1 MESASCLVII
11 PVQDIIAST
20 DRINIPGTVT
30 EDNWTYRIDCETA
43 EFNSKYSK
51 EEIETWSVQLKEAEL
66 FLQDNSADTPFLNT
80 LIKGRDVS
88 LNELA
93 TRIVNKNDIYL
104 EKVSAILNQQQKE
117 LDKLYENR
125 RY

>member
-1 MESASCLVII
+1 MKII
-11 PVQDIIAST
+11 PDQSVKREKIAAIIRKKYAT
-20 DRINIPGTVT
+20 AINVVSS
-30 EDNWTYRIDCETA
+30 E
-43 EFNSKYSK
+43 YSR
-51 EEIETWSVQLKEAEL
+51 EEIDTWSVQLKEAEL

-80 LIKGRDVS
+80 LIKNRNIS
-88 LNELA
+88 LSEIA

-125 RY
+125 RH